1 MLQKLSKEISQQV
14 PPHKVSNLT
23 EDEAIKALNL
33 LDADEQQ
40 KVFEY
45 IQELAKLHNE

>member
-1 MLQKLSKEISQQV
+1 MLPKLSKEISQ
-14 PPHKVSNLT
+14 PAPHHKVSNLT
-23 EDEAIKALNL
+23 EEDAIKALNL

-45 IQELAKLHNE
+45 IQELANLHDE